1 MYNIVGALFTKESD
15 AREAMAALTAA
26 PQINGTT
33 IYQISLVKRVEG
45 VLKLC
50 DNFTSSYLKS
60 GDTVKGGL
68 LGGLIGILT
77 GPIGMLLGS
86 VTGALAGKIEDL
98 DNKDDS
104 AALIEQ
110 AAQKLEEGDI
120 ALIALVDET
129 NEAVLDHALVGY
141 NTIIVR
147 YDANVIA
154 KELEEA
160 EKMEAEMARQARE
173 ALRSAQKKDNK

>member
-1 MYNIVGALFTKESD
+1 MNNIVGALFTSENE
-15 AREAMAALTAA
+15 AREAMAALSET

-33 IYQISLVKRVEG
+33 IYQISLVKRKEG
-45 VLKLC
+45 VLRLC
-50 DNFTSSYLKS
+50 DNFTSDSLKS
-60 GDTVKGGL
+60 NDTVKGGL
-68 LGGLIGILT
+68 VGGLIGLLA
-77 GPIGMLLGS
+77 GPVGMLLGGAA
-86 VTGALAGKIEDL
+86 GALVGKAGDM

-129 NEAVLDHALVGY
+129 NEEVLDHALVKF
-141 NTIIVR
+141 NTVIVR
-147 YDANVIA
+147 YDADVIA

-160 EKMEAEMARQARE
+160 EKMEEEMARQARE
-173 ALRSAQKKDNK
+173 TLRGAEKK

>member
-1 MYNIVGALFTKESD
+1 MYNIVGALFTNEKE
-15 AREAMAALTAA
+15 AREAMAALSEN

-50 DNFTSSYLKS
+50 DNFTSPYLKS
-60 GDTVKGGL
+60 SDTVKGGIIGGLVGLLAGPVGLL
-68 LGGLIGILT
+68 LGGAA
-77 GPIGMLLGS
+77 
-86 VTGALAGKIEDL
+86 GALVGKAGDL

-120 ALIALVDET
+120 ALIALVEEEDE
-129 NEAVLDHALVGY
+129 NILDHALVKY
-141 NTIIVR
+141 NTVVVR
-147 YDANVIA
+147 YDADVIA
-154 KELEEA
+154 KELAEA
-160 EKMEAEMARQARE
+160 EKMEEEMARQARE
-173 ALRSAQKKDNK
+173 TLRGAEKKD